1 MSQRQRCGQ
10 HSSVLHSST
19 NRLFLYATPHDPLI
33 GVVCA
38 LAGLMTL
45 CGSALPIASNT
56 WKSLY
61 ARRRK
66 RSWFISSAIRNNM
79 GFECRFHS

>member
-1 MSQRQRCGQ
+1 MQR
-10 HSSVLHSST
+10 HTIHW
-19 NRLFLYATPHDPLI
+19 I

-45 CGSALPIASNT
+45 CVSALPIASNT

-79 GFECRFHS
+79 GFEGLTIALRCCNGN